1 MIPSPYIKPSDDFF
15 EPNQRLKIKK
25 HFDVAQVSK
34 ILIRGIDPLGD
45 IAIGSA
51 FYRETRRLFPN
62 AYIAV
67 MLSAHAAQFLKHCP
81 YIDEVI
87 IFDKKQQWQ
96 HIKQLKAQQFDL
108 ALLLTGNLRA
118 ALIAYLAGIPNR
130 VGFDTD
136 GRGFLLTV
144 QLSCELHNRYRGEN
158 HFDLLRAIGLNPQGV
173 FKREVWLTEEE
184 HGLAAKQWQPLA
196 ESVEQEILAFN
207 PFARVQNRRWSG
219 QNWQKLLQSVLKKG
233 IFPVMFV
240 GPNETEEAKQLL
252 TAWGLSEIP
261 VVEAHLM
268 ITAAMLK
275 WVKWVVGTDSGFI
288 HLALAVNK
296 PHVIAIYGLLPVNSS
311 FPIYDKH
318 HKGLI
323 ADHLPCA
330 PCYLYKASDQCFNKS
345 KCMKEI
351 TAEQVERTMS
361 FWD

>member
-1 MIPSPYIKPSDDFF
+1 MIPCPFIKPSDDFF
-15 EPNQRLKIKK
+15 EPNRRLKIKK
-25 HFDVAQVSK
+25 HFDVSAVSK

-51 FYRETRRLFPN
+51 FYRAARRLFPN

-67 MLSAHAAQFLKHCP
+67 MVSPHAAQFLKYCP

-87 IFDKKQQWQ
+87 VFNKKQQWRQ
-96 HIKQLKAQQFDL
+96 IKQLKQQQFDL

-118 ALIAYLAGIPNR
+118 ALMAYFAGIPNR

-144 QLSCELHNRYRGEN
+144 RLSCELHNRYRGEN
-158 HFDLLRAIGLNPQGV
+158 HFDLLRAVGLNPKGV

-184 HGLAAKQWQPLA
+184 ERLATEQWQQLG
-196 ESVEQEILAFN
+196 VKDEQAILAFN

-219 QNWQKLLQSVLKKG
+219 QNWQKLLRSVLKKG

-240 GPNETEEAKQLL
+240 GPNETEEGKQLL
-252 TAWGLSEIP
+252 KAWDLSQLPI
-261 VVEAHLM
+261 VETHLM
-268 ITAAMLK
+268 TTAAMLK
-275 WVKWVVGTDSGFI
+275 RVKWVVGTDSGFI

-318 HKGLI
+318 HRGLI
-323 ADHLPCA
+323 AEHLPCA
-330 PCYLYKASDQCFNKS
+330 PCYLYKASDQCFNES
-345 KCMKEI
+345 KCMKEV
-351 TAEQVERTMS
+351 TAQQVEQAMDS
-361 FWD
+361 LG